1 MACKIDFSNRHNVDT
16 NIYIII
22 ILTTS
27 CTYIYCMHNKLAQL
41 QCFVLCY
48 FYHKGSMDTPA
59 YYIPCSLPH
68 IVGLLGRVAGDRMEE
83 ERKGSGRNRKWKGRL
98 WLSCHADHGA
108 PLEVLGH
115 CVCVAM
121 DAPKVKHALYCTCM
135 CDTALHIACSL
146 HYQKKLNCLWITIKF
161 GCVHTINQPICY
173 SVLEIM
179 PFKQWFLLNIFTCMN
194 KK

>member
-1 MACKIDFSNRHNVDT
+1 
-16 NIYIII
+16 
-22 ILTTS
+22 
-27 CTYIYCMHNKLAQL
+27 MHNKLAQL
-41 QCFVLCY
+41 QCLYYVIFIT
-48 FYHKGSMDTPA
+48 KGQWILLNNIHTSPA
-59 YYIPCSLPH
+59 SLPH

-146 HYQKKLNCLWITIKF
+146 HCQKKLNCL
-161 GCVHTINQPICY
+161 
-173 SVLEIM
+173 
-179 PFKQWFLLNIFTCMN
+179 
-194 KK
+194 

>member
-1 MACKIDFSNRHNVDT
+1 
-16 NIYIII
+16 
-22 ILTTS
+22 
-27 CTYIYCMHNKLAQL
+27 
-41 QCFVLCY
+41 
-48 FYHKGSMDTPA
+48 
-59 YYIPCSLPH
+59 
-68 IVGLLGRVAGDRMEE
+68 MEE

-146 HYQKKLNCLWITIKF
+146 HCQKKLNCL
-161 GCVHTINQPICY
+161 
-173 SVLEIM
+173 
-179 PFKQWFLLNIFTCMN
+179 
-194 KK
+194 